1 MLRKSLAMLLIT
13 VACHQ
18 EPEIVTRPYRD
29 RYDLKDNCLI
39 EEWYNIDGIEVRKCY
54 R

>member
-1 MLRKSLAMLLIT
+1 MLRKSLVILLFTIT
-13 VACHQ
+13 CKQ
-18 EPEIVTRPYRD
+18 EPDIVTRPYKET
-29 RYDLKDNCLI
+29 YQTKDLCPI